1 MVDKTDMKGELLKQ
15 MDGDSAGASNAK
27 PDSAQRIIEMYAAQV
42 RRLKWVTA
50 VSWLITIVY
59 FLAMHMLKDA
69 LLENDLQYFLT
80 RDAFLLMRYSDMG
93 LKVLLVIAVI
103 LTVALYLKSRTLTIQ
118 QISARLAGIEEQLK
132 NMSQSK

>member
-1 MVDKTDMKGELLKQ
+1 MADETDMKGELLKQ
-15 MDGDSAGASNAK
+15 MDGDSAGASDTK
-27 PDSAQRIIEMYAAQV
+27 PDSAQRIIEMYGAQV
-42 RRLKWVTA
+42 RRLKWMTA
-50 VSWLITIVY
+50 VSWLITILY
-59 FLAMHMLKDA
+59 FLTMHMLKDA

-132 NMSQSK
+132 KMSHG

>member
-1 MVDKTDMKGELLKQ
+1 MADRTDMKEELLKQ
-15 MDGDSAGASNAK
+15 MDGDSAGASGAK
-27 PDSAQRIIEMYAAQV
+27 PDSAQRIIEMYGAQV
-42 RRLKWVTA
+42 RRLKWMTA
-50 VSWLITIVY
+50 VSWLVTILY
-59 FLAMHMLKDA
+59 FLAMHTLKDA

-80 RDAFLLMRYSDMG
+80 RDEFLLMSYSDMG

-132 NMSQSK
+132 KMSHG